1 MVWIRRIALAL
12 VAVAVF
18 ALVGV
23 FLRSE
28 YVLRKTYGVPLRTV
42 AVPSDSVSIA
52 EGHRLA
58 KTHGCVS
65 CHGHALEGAVFLDD
79 PMLGYFV
86 AGNLTGSVQDQ
97 SDSELERI
105 IRQGV
110 LTDGRSALGMPSAEY
125 QHLSDHDLGA
135 ILAYLRSLPPADGPT
150 TDIRAGPLARLG
162 LAIGMFSPQ
171 RNNISVGTTPPATRP
186 TERHALGEYLA
197 MTSCSGCH
205 GQDLGG
211 SIADGA
217 PDLTIVAGY
226 SAEAFAQLLRTGEG
240 MGERDLG
247 IMSEASRE
255 RFAYFTEAE
264 VDALHAFLQDRLGVS
279 LDKPRQ
285 HPVAEPHRPQ
295 PVGHLH
301 EADPVVAL
309 RHEQTPHRAGARA
322 VLASPRRI
330 VQAKSK
336 PF

>member
-1 MVWIRRIALAL
+1 MVWIKRITLAL
-12 VAVAVF
+12 VAVVVS

-23 FLRSE
+23 YLRSE
-28 YVLRKTYGVPLRTV
+28 YVLRTTYEAPLRAV

-52 EGHRLA
+52 EGHRLGQ
-58 KTHGCVS
+58 THGCVS
-65 CHGHALEGAVFLDD
+65 CHGQALEGAVFLDD

-86 AGNLTGSVQDQ
+86 AGNLTSSVLEQ

-110 LTDGRSALGMPSAEY
+110 HMDGRSALGMPSAEY

-135 ILAYLRSLPPADGPT
+135 ILAYLRSLPPTEGPT
-150 TDIRAGPLARLG
+150 TEINAGPLARIG

-171 RNNISVGTTPPATRP
+171 RNDISLGITPPATRP

-205 GQDLGG
+205 GQNLGG

-217 PDLTIVAGY
+217 PDLTIAAGY
-226 SAEAFAQLLRTGEG
+226 SADAFAQLLRTGEG
-240 MGERDLG
+240 LGGRDLG

-264 VDALHAFLQDRLGVS
+264 VDALHAFLQDRVEAQSEGTKVVS
-279 LDKPRQ
+279 P
-285 HPVAEPHRPQ
+285 
-295 PVGHLH
+295 
-301 EADPVVAL
+301 
-309 RHEQTPHRAGARA
+309 
-322 VLASPRRI
+322 
-330 VQAKSK
+330 
-336 PF
+336 